1 MVMATPDCDM
11 ALDRAVHLLCAAPS
25 QWAGFWPELT
35 ALLQPQDAVVL
46 LGEARAGAQDPR
58 LQGLPVLGLF
68 DPADPAAPAPAPAPA
83 SATAVSARLPQ
94 LTAVALAGL
103 VLQARQVLTW
113 R

>member
-11 ALDRAVHLLCAAPS
+11 APDRAVHLLCAAPS

-35 ALLQPQDAVVL
+35 ALLQPQDVVVL

-68 DPADPAAPAPAPAPA
+68 DPADPAAPAPA
-83 SATAVSARLPQ
+83 SATAASARLPQ

>member
-68 DPADPAAPAPAPAPA
+68 DPAAPAPA
-83 SATAVSARLPQ
+83 SATAVSAQWRQ

>member
-11 ALDRAVHLLCAAPS
+11 ALDRVVHLLCAAPS

-35 ALLQPQDAVVL
+35 ALLQPQDVVVL

-68 DPADPAAPAPAPAPA
+68 DPADPAAPAPA

>member
-1 MVMATPDCDM
+1 MVMAMPDCDM

-35 ALLQPQDAVVL
+35 ALLQSQDAVVL

-68 DPADPAAPAPAPAPA
+68 DPADPAASAPA
-83 SATAVSARLPQ
+83 SATAASARLPQ